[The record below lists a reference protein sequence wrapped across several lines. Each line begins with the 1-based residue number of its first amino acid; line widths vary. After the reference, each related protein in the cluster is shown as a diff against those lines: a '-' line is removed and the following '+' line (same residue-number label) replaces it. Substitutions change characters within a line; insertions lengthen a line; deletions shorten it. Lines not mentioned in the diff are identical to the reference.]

1 MKKKHEIGN
10 PHISA
15 AAFNG
20 MYKSAAAFSGLHK
33 SVAAFRILVESLIEL
48 SELGDDECDLFEK
61 EWREAHKDVKKL

>member
-1 MKKKHEIGN
+1 MKKKQETDN

-15 AAFNG
+15 A

-33 SVAAFRILVESLIEL
+33 SVEAFRILVESLIEL

-61 EWREAHKDVKKL
+61 EWREAHKNVKKL